1 MKKRQPAA
9 GKSRKTRQK
18 RVPKMNPLIHEWD
31 RRLRQAGYIIPC
43 PRKSHT
49 IPERIAAALAVVG
62 IAALTTLAAYA
73 VHLPDNQPNPWHDQG
88 TPTARK

>member
-1 MKKRQPAA
+1 MKKRHPSA
-9 GKSRKTRQK
+9 GKSPKTRQK
-18 RVPKMNPLIHEWD
+18 RVPKYNGLIHEWD

-49 IPERIAAALAVVG
+49 LTEKIAAALAIAG

-73 VHLPDNQPNPWHDQG
+73 VHLPNNQPNPWQDQG